1 MLIKIFDSL
10 SLVFVYAN
18 YILHT
23 HFKYSNIELSYILS
37 ECVLFNDKWNLFSYI
52 IRTGYIQWNDDNIR
66 FVLYSY
72 IIIPAN
78 LCTVLG
84 HYYPSQPLYC
94 TRTLLSQP
102 TFVLYSDIIIPA
114 NLCTVLGHYYP
125 SHPLYCTRTLLS
137 QPASQRS
144 SNYQFHS
151 LWFDPN
157 WTRTSRSTA
166 LVAVIR
172 TITPPM

>member
-66 FVLYSY
+66 FVLYSD

-78 LCTVLG
+78 LCTVLE

-114 NLCTVLGHYYP
+114 IRCTVLGHYYP
-125 SHPLYCTRTLLS
+125 S
-137 QPASQRS
+137 QPVREAAIT
-144 SNYQFHS
+144 NFIVFG
-151 LWFDPN
+151 L
-157 WTRTSRSTA
+157 
-166 LVAVIR
+166 IR
-172 TITPPM
+172 TGLEPPDLLHSWRSYEPLHHRCNLYI